1 MHIITGLLAALALA
15 PAARADFTI
24 VGSTQPV
31 VGRPSPA
38 AIDKAPEV
46 SASQDFPH
54 AIAARHRPPPR
65 FATVQGFGEQISL
78 SFAVKQIVPLSVK
91 VTYGRGVDPAALV
104 DWKGGAAWD
113 RVLLAAV
120 NPLGLHL
127 VITGKAVEI
136 RK

>member
-1 MHIITGLLAALALA
+1 MRISTGLLAAIALA
-15 PAARADFTI
+15 PSARADFTI
-24 VGSTQPV
+24 VGTAPAV
-31 VGRPSPA
+31 KPSPPA
-38 AIDKAPEV
+38 TAEPPKVPPPQVDNNP
-46 SASQDFPH
+46 S
-54 AIAARHRPPPR
+54 AARHRAPPQS
-65 FATVQGFGEQISL
+65 ALAQGFGERISL

>member
-1 MHIITGLLAALALA
+1 MRIITGLLAVVALA

-24 VGSTQPV
+24 VGSSQPA
-31 VGRPSPA
+31 VGRTAPA
-38 AIDKAPEV
+38 AIDKAPEMPT
-46 SASQDFPH
+46 SQDFPH
-54 AIAARHRPPPR
+54 ATAARRRPPPR
-65 FATVQGFGEQISL
+65 SALVQGFGEQISL
-78 SFAVKQIVPLSVK
+78 SFAVKQIVPLPVK

>member
-1 MHIITGLLAALALA
+1 MRRITGLLAALALA

-31 VGRPSPA
+31 VGPSPT

-91 VTYGRGVDPAALV
+91 VTYGRGADPAALV